1 MRRAH
6 RLFSIGLLLSGSLL
20 ITSLTSGCDNRAHW
34 VVFRGYKSRG
44 FTSESVRPPL
54 AGKWKLKLQENPGEK
69 RAFNPPIV
77 VDQTI
82 YFGSSDGNFY
92 ALDVESGYM
101 RWVFK
106 TLSPINSLPYADER
120 LIYFGSSDGYLYAVD
135 RKTGEKAWDFYT
147 GTPVNSTVIGY
158 DEGIVFTSDV
168 GASYF
173 FSSDGELLHQ
183 IPNPVWL
190 SHSFQI
196 QDDIMYFAPGP
207 PSNPHSFGAYDIR
220 EKEYLWFVD
229 TRDDAPTWYSFPAK
243 KGNTLHYGIS
253 RLYADGWLLT
263 YFGLD
268 AETGRVRWVQE
279 EPGILPD
286 WTEPNYFTLFQ
297 DSLEL
302 LDYLA
307 PALWRDLVIYS
318 SGDNVIRAFEA
329 KSGRPAWRREFLQPA
344 SSSPIVAGDR
354 VYLGLRGSLDEETL
368 VKPYPS
374 LLVCLSAQTGKV
386 LWEFETDGDILSAP
400 VIAGEWIV
408 FGTDNAYFYVLE
420 EVL

>member
-1 MRRAH
+1 MRYRSTTA
-6 RLFSIGLLLSGSLL
+6 LLTALLLVAALLGGCGGS
-20 ITSLTSGCDNRAHW
+20 AHW
-34 VVFRGYKSRG
+34 VMFRGHKSQG
-44 FTSESVRPPL
+44 YTSDTLRPPL
-54 AGKWKLKLQENPGEK
+54 AVKWKLRLQENSGEK

-77 VDQTI
+77 VDSTI
-82 YFGSSDGNFY
+82 YFGSNDGNFY

-106 TLSPINSLPYADER
+106 TLSPINSLPYADENR
-120 LIYFGSSDGYLYAVD
+120 VYFGSSDGYLYAVD
-135 RKTGEKAWDFYT
+135 RETGKKGWDFNT

-158 DEGIVFTSDV
+158 EEGIVFTSDV

-173 FSSDGELLHQ
+173 FSAEGELQHQ

-196 QDDIMYFAPGP
+196 QDHIMYFAPGP
-207 PSNPHSFGAYDIR
+207 ETNPHSFGAYDIR
-220 EKEYLWFVD
+220 KREYLWFID

-243 KGNTLHYGIS
+243 KGNILHYGIS
-253 RLYADGWLLT
+253 RLYSDGWLLT
-263 YFGLD
+263 WFGLD
-268 AETGRVRWVQE
+268 AKTGAVRWVQE
-279 EPGILPD
+279 EPGILPNWPD
-286 WTEPNYFTLFQ
+286 LDQYTLFQ

-307 PALWRDLVIYS
+307 PALWKDLAIYS
-318 SGDNVIRAFEA
+318 SGDNVIRAFKA
-329 KSGRPAWRREFLQPA
+329 KTGRPAWRREFLQPA
-344 SSSPIVAGDR
+344 SSAPIVAGDR
-354 VYLGLRGSLDEETL
+354 VYVGLRGSLDEETL

-374 LLVCLSAQTGKV
+374 LLVCLSARTGRV

-400 VIAGEWIV
+400 VIAGEWLV
-408 FGTDNAYFYVLE
+408 FGTDNSYFYVLE